1 MRGNCH
7 QNKNLRI
14 VSILFDFLNFNL
26 VKSLYCTV
34 LYCTALYQTELHCIL
49 PAIVECQLNLPLF
62 SLSHCKNNV
71 LLLILLCQCQCL
83 NFWQY
88 ILFESTPILTYLVIF
103 GRMTIIS
110 VSDIAFSEILS
121 IFKSIPQTQYPDFQK
136 HVLKSHQIGL
146 KITITKLYLCWYIV
160 KKYMLSFIICPNYKN
175 RIIPLFLHS
184 LVICYVNFILKNK
197 KKCIYKTR
205 QTINCHFLFVSVI
218 CN

>member
-88 ILFESTPILTYLVIF
+88 ILFESTPILTYLVISESLILLF
-103 GRMTIIS
+103 NIVIWKIKIQKQCNEYSKCRQMEAFHTSNDLSLSATLTIASLLVTTFHNPPLATYIIIIINCI
-110 VSDIAFSEILS
+110 VN
-121 IFKSIPQTQYPDFQK
+121 
-136 HVLKSHQIGL
+136 LKL
-146 KITITKLYLCWYIV
+146 
-160 KKYMLSFIICPNYKN
+160 KKYILSFIIISNY
-175 RIIPLFLHS
+175 
-184 LVICYVNFILKNK
+184 
-197 KKCIYKTR
+197 
-205 QTINCHFLFVSVI
+205 
-218 CN
+218 

>member
-1 MRGNCH
+1 VRGNCH

-62 SLSHCKNNV
+62 FLSHCKNNV

-88 ILFESTPILTYLVIF
+88 ILFESTPILTYLVIL

-121 IFKSIPQTQYPDFQK
+121 TFKSIPQTQYPDLQK
-136 HVLKSHQIGL
+136 HVLKSHQIVASSRTGRKRWQSL
-146 KITITKLYLCWYIV
+146 DSTKQGGAVIHLNIHFW
-160 KKYMLSFIICPNYKN
+160 
-175 RIIPLFLHS
+175 S
-184 LVICYVNFILKNK
+184 LVVYNIFFKVFEKSK
-197 KKCIYKTR
+197 
-205 QTINCHFLFVSVI
+205 
-218 CN
+218 